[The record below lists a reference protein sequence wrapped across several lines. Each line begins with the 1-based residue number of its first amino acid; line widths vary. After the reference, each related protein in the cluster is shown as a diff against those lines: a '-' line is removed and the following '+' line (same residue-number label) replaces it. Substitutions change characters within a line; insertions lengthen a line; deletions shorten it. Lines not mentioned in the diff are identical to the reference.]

1 MTLEFLLA
9 TQEQEQ
15 EQCTV
20 IGVSVTKLPEVDA
33 SVFLDSDEAVAAY
46 LSDILQAHDSALL
59 ASEAESFSS
68 VAEQRP
74 KTCPI

>member
-9 TQEQEQ
+9 TQEQ